1 MLFIFRGSIM
11 KKFIIAFLLL
21 ASIHVTAFSIS
32 LDELQNAPD
41 QYVKVK
47 ENQSYFVDG
56 WRDFCPHGINCFKKL
71 RNATKI
77 WVLVKIMVVVIV

>member
-1 MLFIFRGSIM
+1 M

-21 ASIHVTAFSIS
+21 ASIHTTAFSIS

-47 ENQSYFVDG
+47 ESQS
-56 WRDFCPHGINCFKKL
+56 
-71 RNATKI
+71 
-77 WVLVKIMVVVIV
+77 